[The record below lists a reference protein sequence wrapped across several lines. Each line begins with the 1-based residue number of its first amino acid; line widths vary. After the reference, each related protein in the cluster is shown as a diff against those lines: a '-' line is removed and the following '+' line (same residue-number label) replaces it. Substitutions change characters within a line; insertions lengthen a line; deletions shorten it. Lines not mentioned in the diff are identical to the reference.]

1 MTIWGADANGQLGRG
16 GNQPGK
22 YDKIIGPYTNH
33 TSPEKGNG
41 VKMANIRK
49 QHHMMP
55 TNTWKRTKLH
65 PREKQQIKQ
74 SQEPEKTKKTYSKR
88 TP

>member
-1 MTIWGADANGQLGRG
+1 MGIRRKRTTRKRK
-16 GNQPGK
+16 NQPGK

-41 VKMANIRK
+41 VKLANVFK
-49 QHHMMP
+49 QHYIIPM
-55 TNTWKRTKLH
+55 NTWEREKIH
-65 PREKQQIKQ
+65 IREKQEI
-74 SQEPEKTKKTYSKR
+74 KKTMNQNKSKQTSGKE